1 MAKKY
6 CTPDQVKDMSVGI
19 VFQDLGL
26 DAADKF
32 DSFITSLIDRASRY
46 IDTLTNR
53 PEDFFYGG
61 STVTE
66 KIDGK
71 ADSSGYSYSDTER
84 AIGIEVQ
91 RRTYYLMHQ
100 PIISVTS
107 IHKNTASI
115 GATDV
120 WSEITKYRLNT
131 SAGRVIISN
140 TQAPVEGIDNVRFI
154 YIAGYAAVPSNIRFA
169 CEELVCNQL
178 KMLVQQGMASK
189 VRFVQ
194 PTLVEWSNQN
204 VLTQSVKEKLAPYTM
219 RRL

>member
-32 DSFITSLIDRASRY
+32 DSFIVSLIERASRY

-53 PEDFFYGG
+53 PEDFFNGG
-61 STVTE
+61 ATVTE
-66 KIDGK
+66 KLDGK
-71 ADSSGYSYSDTER
+71 TDSSGYAYPDTER
-84 AIGIEVQ
+84 SVGIEAQ

-107 IHKNTASI
+107 IHRNTASI
-115 GATDV
+115 GNADV
-120 WSEITKYRLNT
+120 WSEITKYRINT
-131 SAGRVIISN
+131 STGRVIISAG
-140 TQAPVEGIDNVRFI
+140 QAPVEGIDNVRFI
-154 YIAGYAAVPSNIRFA
+154 YVAGYAAIPSNVRFA

-178 KMLVQQGMASK
+178 KALVQQGMASK

-194 PTLVEWSNQN
+194 PTLVEWSNPN
-204 VLTQSVKEKLAPYTM
+204 VLTQSIKEKLAPYTM
-219 RRL
+219 RRI